1 VTSDDAEVT
10 CCGRLFQVRVA
21 ATTGNGWCRVC
32 CAGCER
38 ETDVV
43 IMIDSSANI
52 GLSKFM
58 TLRSVALSVINLL
71 SVETGV
77 VRVAVVTYA
86 QHADVNVYL
95 GR

>member
-1 VTSDDAEVT
+1 MLDA
-10 CCGRLFQVRVA
+10 
-21 ATTGNGWCRVC
+21 
-32 CAGCER
+32 
-38 ETDVV
+38 
-43 IMIDSSANI
+43 SANI
-52 GLSKFM
+52 GVSKFL
-58 TLRSVALSVINLL
+58 TLRSVAINVISLL

>member
-1 VTSDDAEVT
+1 MLDT
-10 CCGRLFQVRVA
+10 
-21 ATTGNGWCRVC
+21 
-32 CAGCER
+32 
-38 ETDVV
+38 
-43 IMIDSSANI
+43 SANI
-52 GLSKFM
+52 GMSKLM
-58 TLRSVALSVINLL
+58 SLRSVASRVVNLL